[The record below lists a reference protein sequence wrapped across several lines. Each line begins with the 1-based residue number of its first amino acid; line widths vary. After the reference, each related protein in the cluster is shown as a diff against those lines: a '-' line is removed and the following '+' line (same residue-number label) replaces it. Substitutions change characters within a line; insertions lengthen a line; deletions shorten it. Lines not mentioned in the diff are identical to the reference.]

1 MEDADEDGVDE
12 IADPLARAVALKNK
26 GNKYFKGGRYSQAV
40 KCYSEAID
48 NCPKENKS
56 DLSTFY
62 QNRAAAYEQMVRFIT
77 THDLQS
83 RRFHSCPIIL
93 KVRQFLVQQPEKNSK
108 WTSDSR
114 NHKLKKKLKL
124 KQTTQFSGLLDGKN
138 KKKLENMQNSHQI

>member
-1 MEDADEDGVDE
+1 MRTQHKKIKEKWGLRILFFCLYTTFYPTGVTMENADEDGVDE

-62 QNRAAAYEQMVRFIT
+62 QNRAAAYEQMVR
-77 THDLQS
+77 
-83 RRFHSCPIIL
+83 
-93 KVRQFLVQQPEKNSK
+93 
-108 WTSDSR
+108 
-114 NHKLKKKLKL
+114 
-124 KQTTQFSGLLDGKN
+124 
-138 KKKLENMQNSHQI
+138 